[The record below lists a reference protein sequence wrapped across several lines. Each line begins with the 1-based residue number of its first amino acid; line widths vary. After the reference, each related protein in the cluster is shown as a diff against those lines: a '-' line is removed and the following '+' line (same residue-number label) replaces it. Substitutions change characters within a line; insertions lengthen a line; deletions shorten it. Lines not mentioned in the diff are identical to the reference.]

1 VVTKAGLTVPLH
13 NFKITI
19 QNQRFEKKKK
29 KEKQTVYFLQTK
41 CSIEASYA
49 MYTGKTKS
57 NIH

>member
-1 VVTKAGLTVPLH
+1 MVTKAGLTVPLH

-19 QNQRFEKKKK
+19 QNQRFEEKK